1 MPLASRRGLTLPDLL
16 AGLLLLGLVATLAVR
31 VTLAYGRLLLGQRE
45 RSTLQSAFTTSFSL
59 LAADLG
65 DIAPGDL
72 RRISPD
78 LIEYRAFRSSGL
90 ACYLTNTEILVR
102 HDRFSGT
109 RLPQAGRDSL
119 LVYVGPSNSPD
130 SAAGWLLAPLVAVT
144 RSACGGWPAY
154 RLVTA
159 LDSSRLRAGTLPA
172 IIPIRTF
179 EVMQARIY
187 ASLGA
192 WWLGVRSVSAGE
204 TIQPVAG
211 PFEAP
216 GSQFRYFDS
225 SGAGTLVPQEVRR
238 LGIALSGR
246 TADWNGATAAARD
259 SAELVLLPPNLWR

>member
-1 MPLASRRGLTLPDLL
+1 MPLGARRGLTLPDLL
-16 AGLLLLGLVATLAVR
+16 VGLLLLGLVATLAVR
-31 VTLAYGRLLLGQRE
+31 VTLAHGRLLLGQRE

-59 LAADLG
+59 LAAELG

-72 RRISPD
+72 HLISPD
-78 LIEYRAFRSSGL
+78 LVEYRAFRSSGL
-90 ACYLTNTEILVR
+90 ACALTSTEILVR

-119 LVYVGPSNSPD
+119 LVYVGPNSPD
-130 SAAGWLLAPLVAVT
+130 SAGGWLLAPLMAVT
-144 RSACGGWPAY
+144 GSACGGWPAY

-159 LDSSRLRAGTLPA
+159 LDSARLRAGSLPA
-172 IIPIRTF
+172 IIPILTF

-211 PFEAP
+211 PFEVP

-225 SGAGTLVPQEVRR
+225 SGAGTRMPEEVRR
-238 LGIALSGR
+238 VGITLTGR
-246 TADWNGATAAARD
+246 TADWNGTPAAIRD
-259 SAELVLLPPNLWR
+259 STELVLLPPNLW